1 MKNTKLLLAIS
12 TSAALLTGCQNTH
25 GIDTNMAISSGLN
38 AYKAATLSDADAK
51 AIANQGCAEMDSGNQ
66 VASKSSKYGKRL
78 AKIAKA
84 LGNNINGTPVNY
96 KVYMTSDVNAWAMA
110 NGCVRVYSGL
120 MDMMNDNEIEGV
132 LGHELGHVALG
143 HSLAEMKASYAIVA
157 ARDAISATS
166 GVASQLSRSQLG
178 DIAEGAINAKYSRDK
193 ESEAD
198 DFSFDLLKKRGI
210 STRGWLAALK
220 NWLAR
225 MAVAP
230 SPCLTLTHHQQSVRN
245 TSVIVSP
252 LVSKSLSSFGLVF
265 CQPAI
270 IAQ

>member
-1 MKNTKLLLAIS
+1 MKNTKLLLAIA

-25 GIDTNMAISSGLN
+25 GINTDLAISSGLN

-178 DIAEGAINAKYSRDK
+178 KYSRDK

-210 STRGWLAALK
+210 ST
-220 NWLAR
+220 
-225 MAVAP
+225 
-230 SPCLTLTHHQQSVRN
+230 Q
-245 TSVIVSP
+245 
-252 LVSKSLSSFGLVF
+252 GLVGSF
-265 CQPAI
+265 EKLASLDGGRTQSMFDSHPPSTERAQHI
-270 IAQ
+270 RDRIASGK

>member
-1 MKNTKLLLAIS
+1 MKNTKLLLAIA

-132 LGHELGHVALG
+132 LGH
-143 HSLAEMKASYAIVA
+143 SLAEMKASYAIVA

-210 STRGWLAALK
+210 ST
-220 NWLAR
+220 
-225 MAVAP
+225 
-230 SPCLTLTHHQQSVRN
+230 Q
-245 TSVIVSP
+245 
-252 LVSKSLSSFGLVF
+252 GLVGSF
-265 CQPAI
+265 EKLASLDGGRTQSMFDSHPPSTERAQHI
-270 IAQ
+270 RDRIASGK

>member
-1 MKNTKLLLAIS
+1 MKNTKLLLAIA

-143 HSLAEMKASYAIVA
+143 HSLAEMKASYAIVCRTRCA
-157 ARDAISATS
+157 ATS
-166 GVASQLSRSQLG
+166 GCGFQLSRSQLG

-210 STRGWLAALK
+210 ST
-220 NWLAR
+220 
-225 MAVAP
+225 
-230 SPCLTLTHHQQSVRN
+230 Q
-245 TSVIVSP
+245 
-252 LVSKSLSSFGLVF
+252 GLVGSF
-265 CQPAI
+265 EKICLDGGRTQSMFDSHPPSTERAQHI
-270 IAQ
+270 RDRIASGK

>member
-1 MKNTKLLLAIS
+1 
-12 TSAALLTGCQNTH
+12 
-25 GIDTNMAISSGLN
+25 
-38 AYKAATLSDADAK
+38 
-51 AIANQGCAEMDSGNQ
+51 
-66 VASKSSKYGKRL
+66 
-78 AKIAKA
+78 
-84 LGNNINGTPVNY
+84 
-96 KVYMTSDVNAWAMA
+96 MTSDVNAWAMA

-210 STRGWLAALK
+210 STQGLVGSFE
-220 NWLAR
+220 NWLAW

>member
-1 MKNTKLLLAIS
+1 MKNTKLLLAIA

-51 AIANQGCAEMDSGNQ
+51 AIANQARDEAHKNS
-66 VASKSSKYGKRL
+66 
-78 AKIAKA
+78 IAKA

-210 STRGWLAALK
+210 ST
-220 NWLAR
+220 
-225 MAVAP
+225 
-230 SPCLTLTHHQQSVRN
+230 Q
-245 TSVIVSP
+245 
-252 LVSKSLSSFGLVF
+252 GLVGSF
-265 CQPAI
+265 EKLASLDGGRTQSMFDSHPPSTERAQHI
-270 IAQ
+270 RDRIASGK

>member
-1 MKNTKLLLAIS
+1 
-12 TSAALLTGCQNTH
+12 
-25 GIDTNMAISSGLN
+25 
-38 AYKAATLSDADAK
+38 
-51 AIANQGCAEMDSGNQ
+51 MDSGNK

-210 STRGWLAALK
+210 ST
-220 NWLAR
+220 
-225 MAVAP
+225 
-230 SPCLTLTHHQQSVRN
+230 Q
-245 TSVIVSP
+245 
-252 LVSKSLSSFGLVF
+252 GLVGSF
-265 CQPAI
+265 EKLASLDGGRTQSMFDSHPPSTERAQHI
-270 IAQ
+270 RDRIASGK

>member
-1 MKNTKLLLAIS
+1 MKNKKLLLALTLS
-12 TSAALLTGCQNTH
+12 TLMLAGCKN
-25 GIDTNMAISSGLN
+25 GVDGNMLASSGMS

-51 AIANQGCAEMDSGNQ
+51 SIANQGCKEMDSENTLAG
-66 VASKSSKYGKRL
+66 SSSKYSKRL

-120 MDMMNDNEIEGV
+120 MDMMTDNEVEAV

-143 HSLAEMKASYAIVA
+143 HSLQEMKAAYAVVA

-166 GVASQLSRSQLG
+166 GVAAQLSKSQLG
-178 DIAEGAINAKYSRDK
+178 DIAEGAINAKFSREK

-198 DFSFDLLKKRGI
+198 DFSYDLLKKRGI
-210 STRGWLAALK
+210 KTQGLVGSFDKLASLDDGH
-220 NWLAR
+220 
-225 MAVAP
+225 
-230 SPCLTLTHHQQSVRN
+230 T
-245 TSVIVSP
+245 
-252 LVSKSLSSFGLVF
+252 KSLFDSHPPSAERA
-265 CQPAI
+265 QHI
-270 IAQ
+270 RDRIAQDKK

>member
-1 MKNTKLLLAIS
+1 MKNTKLLLAIA

-25 GIDTNMAISSGLN
+25 GINTDLAISSGLN

-51 AIANQGCAEMDSGNQ
+51 AIANQGCVEMDSGNK
-66 VASKSSKYGKRL
+66 VASKSSKYGKR
-78 AKIAKA
+78 
-84 LGNNINGTPVNY
+84 
-96 KVYMTSDVNAWAMA
+96 
-110 NGCVRVYSGL
+110 L

-210 STRGWLAALK
+210 ST
-220 NWLAR
+220 
-225 MAVAP
+225 
-230 SPCLTLTHHQQSVRN
+230 Q
-245 TSVIVSP
+245 
-252 LVSKSLSSFGLVF
+252 GLVGSF
-265 CQPAI
+265 EKLASLDGGRTQSMFDSHPPSTERAQHI
-270 IAQ
+270 RDRIASGK

>member
-1 MKNTKLLLAIS
+1 MKNKKILLALTLS
-12 TSAALLTGCQNTH
+12 TLMLAGCKN
-25 GIDTNMAISSGLN
+25 GVDGNMLASSGMS

-51 AIANQGCAEMDSGNQ
+51 SIANQGCKEMDSENKLAG
-66 VASKSSKYGKRL
+66 SSSKYSKRL

-120 MDMMNDNEIEGV
+120 MDMMTDNEVEAV

-143 HSLAEMKASYAIVA
+143 HSLQEMKAAYAVVA

-166 GVASQLSRSQLG
+166 GVAAQLSKSQLG
-178 DIAEGAINAKYSRDK
+178 DIAEGAINAKFSREK

-198 DFSFDLLKKRGI
+198 DFSYDLLKKRGI
-210 STRGWLAALK
+210 KTQGLVGSFDKLASLDAGH
-220 NWLAR
+220 
-225 MAVAP
+225 
-230 SPCLTLTHHQQSVRN
+230 T
-245 TSVIVSP
+245 
-252 LVSKSLSSFGLVF
+252 KSLFDSHPPSAERA
-265 CQPAI
+265 QHI
-270 IAQ
+270 RDRIAQDKK

>member
-1 MKNTKLLLAIS
+1 MKNTKLLLAIA

-25 GIDTNMAISSGLN
+25 GINTDLAISSGLN

-51 AIANQGCAEMDSGNQ
+51 A
-66 VASKSSKYGKRL
+66 
-78 AKIAKA
+78 IAKA

-210 STRGWLAALK
+210 ST
-220 NWLAR
+220 
-225 MAVAP
+225 
-230 SPCLTLTHHQQSVRN
+230 Q
-245 TSVIVSP
+245 
-252 LVSKSLSSFGLVF
+252 GLVGSF
-265 CQPAI
+265 EKLASLDGGRTQSMFDSHPPSTERAQHI
-270 IAQ
+270 RDRIASGK

>member
-1 MKNTKLLLAIS
+1 MKNTKLLLAIA

-25 GIDTNMAISSGLN
+25 GINTDLAISSGLN

-51 AIANQGCAEMDSGNQ
+51 AIANQGCVEMDSDNK

-143 HSLAEMKASYAIVA
+143 
-157 ARDAISATS
+157 RW
-166 GVASQLSRSQLG
+166 
-178 DIAEGAINAKYSRDK
+178 
-193 ESEAD
+193 
-198 DFSFDLLKKRGI
+198 LK
-210 STRGWLAALK
+210 
-220 NWLAR
+220 
-225 MAVAP
+225 
-230 SPCLTLTHHQQSVRN
+230 
-245 TSVIVSP
+245 
-252 LVSKSLSSFGLVF
+252 
-265 CQPAI
+265 
-270 IAQ
+270 